1 MTDKTQDP
9 CGSDSS
15 AELGGIQG
23 DDDGDLQTR
32 YDMLR
37 DWLSE
42 ADAVNDILKGHLGRV
57 LEIAYTWQP
66 SYATQMDRE
75 TLTIAAKSIGY
86 ELPPN
91 TERSGAERPTGA
103 ACSTD

>member
-1 MTDKTQDP
+1 MFIRNDIHRN
-9 CGSDSS
+9 
-15 AELGGIQG
+15 ELGGRTCEQGCNGCEDCTDFVNG

-32 YDMLR
+32 YDMLKG
-37 DWLSE
+37 WLVE
-42 ADAVNDILKGHLGRV
+42 ADAVNDILKKHLGNV

-66 SYATQMDRE
+66 GYATKMDRD

-91 TERSGAERPTGA
+91 TGNEGR
-103 ACSTD
+103 

>member
-1 MTDKTQDP
+1 M
-9 CGSDSS
+9 SS
-15 AELGGIQG
+15 NTTTAPT
-23 DDDGDLQTR
+23 DDDNLRAR

-42 ADAVNDILKGHLGRV
+42 ADAVNEILKKHLAQV

-66 SYATQMDRE
+66 SYATQMDRK

-91 TERSGAERPTGA
+91 TADEPRPGVG
-103 ACSTD
+103 SI